1 MCAVSGGICSTNW
14 TEGNLAAAPH
24 AAINKEYEMKCPL
37 RLENQHNRLFK
48 KLADINHLLRGWA

>member
-24 AAINKEYEMKCPL
+24 AAINKEYEMKRPL

-48 KLADINHLLRGWA
+48 

>member
-14 TEGNLAAAPH
+14 TEGTFAAAPH
-24 AAINKEYEMKCPL
+24 GAINKEYEMKRPL

-48 KLADINHLLRGWA
+48 